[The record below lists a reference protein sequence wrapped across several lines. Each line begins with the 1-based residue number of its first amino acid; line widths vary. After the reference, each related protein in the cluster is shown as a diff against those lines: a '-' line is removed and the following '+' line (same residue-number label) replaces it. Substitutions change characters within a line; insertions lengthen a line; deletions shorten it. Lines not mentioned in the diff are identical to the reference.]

1 MEDNRVLLGK
11 NSYSFK
17 QATLRRCG
25 DVADRLKIDPMN
37 AEWLGSTN
45 WDVYEKEPEK
55 MREVLDMILTEP
67 VQEEDLPEITGV
79 VFGMTLYAFFISR
92 QTPNVTFQGGIS
104 YLSDIMSGVMSGL
117 LRKVI
122 GLPMASEQSAKEDPK

>member
-1 MEDNRVLLGK
+1 
-11 NSYSFK
+11 
-17 QATLRRCG
+17 
-25 DVADRLKIDPMN
+25 MN